1 MARLAPISRESGV
14 KMAMTAMCFAQDEHP
29 RAAAAHPFDLVHL
42 SRQTMG
48 DRELEHEVLVLFER
62 QAHHIGG
69 KLATLE
75 SGPDHGSRAD
85 LAHKLKGSARA
96 VGAFAVAKAAENYE
110 HSARAGLLRAMDS
123 RQLQE
128 ALAQALGALR
138 DLNG

>member
-1 MARLAPISRESGV
+1 MAI
-14 KMAMTAMCFAQDEHP
+14 TAMCLADTQEDKTAPSHP
-29 RAAAAHPFDLVHL
+29 IDLVHL

-48 DRELEHEVLVLFER
+48 DRELEHEVLALFER
-62 QAHHIGG
+62 QASHIGG

-75 SGPDHGSRAD
+75 SGEDHLVRAD

-96 VGAFAVAKAAENYE
+96 VGAFAVATAAENYE
-110 HSARAGLLRAMDS
+110 HSARAGLFRAMDS

-128 ALAQALGALR
+128 ALAEALGALR

>member
-1 MARLAPISRESGV
+1 MAI
-14 KMAMTAMCFAQDEHP
+14 TAMCVAKTDED
-29 RAAAAHPFDLVHL
+29 RAAPSHPFDLVHL

-48 DRELEHEVLVLFER
+48 DRELEHEVLSLFQR
-62 QAHHIGG
+62 QASHIGG

-75 SGPDHGSRAD
+75 SGADHGARAD

-96 VGAFAVAKAAENYE
+96 VGAFAVARAAENYE

-128 ALAQALGALR
+128 ALAEALGALNE
-138 DLNG
+138 LTG